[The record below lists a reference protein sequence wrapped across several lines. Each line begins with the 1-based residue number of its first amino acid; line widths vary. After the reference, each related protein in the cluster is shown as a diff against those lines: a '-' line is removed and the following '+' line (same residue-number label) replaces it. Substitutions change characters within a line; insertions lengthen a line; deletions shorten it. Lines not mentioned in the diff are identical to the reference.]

1 LWPFFLETSIILFHH
16 NFFPAIIKHHSLVFK
31 FSSFYISQTLFF
43 ELSKSFAVQCQSD
56 HGFSAVS
63 CDQTIEQTINRD
75 SKTKGGLVGFSLNHA
90 AIHRWLLAQS
100 ERAAITN
107 KCKDMA
113 GTDAKAR

>member
-1 LWPFFLETSIILFHH
+1 M
-16 NFFPAIIKHHSLVFK
+16 VFK
-31 FSSFYISQTLFF
+31 FSSFFLYFTDIVS
-43 ELSKSFAVQCQSD
+43 ELSNSFAVQHQSD

-107 KCKDMA
+107 KCKDMTGA
-113 GTDAKAR
+113 DVKAR